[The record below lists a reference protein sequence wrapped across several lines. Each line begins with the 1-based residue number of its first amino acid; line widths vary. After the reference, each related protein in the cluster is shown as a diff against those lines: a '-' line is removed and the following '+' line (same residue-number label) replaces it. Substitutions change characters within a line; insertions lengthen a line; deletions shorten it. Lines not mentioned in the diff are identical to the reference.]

1 VDLIIIVKIRD
12 CCQPYTFAIAI
23 KPILVE
29 NLKRMKLITWN
40 VNGIR
45 AVCKK
50 GFWDWF
56 ETELPDAVCLQEIK
70 ADDEVMTKWWAD
82 TLKGFGVENNS
93 SVILSGAKDPVRAS
107 DIFEELESKIA
118 PAQGLAAKLTGVQS
132 TEEVSNPP
140 DWIFGSAQDDGHI
153 FDSNPKPHFLSNY
166 KIIWHACSIKKGYS
180 GTAIIYKK
188 SLDAK
193 ALAGIGKSKFDDEG
207 RTTIL
212 QIKGIVLINCYY
224 PQGGRPERIPFKLE
238 FYEEMI
244 ALVNNYKNLGKK
256 VIICGD
262 LNTTVTDID
271 LARPKENRKTTGCLP
286 EEREVLDRLIKAVGV
301 DSFRHLYPDTV
312 DKYTYWDQITR
323 ARDRNVGWRIDYMIV
338 DERLVDNIK
347 EVTHLE
353 TIMGSDHCGV
363 KLEIEF

>member
-1 VDLIIIVKIRD
+1 
-12 CCQPYTFAIAI
+12 
-23 KPILVE
+23 
-29 NLKRMKLITWN
+29 MKLITWN
-40 VNGIR
+40 INGIR

-50 GFWDWF
+50 GFWEWF

-70 ADDEVMTKWWAD
+70 ADEEVMVKWWAD
-82 TLKGFGVENNS
+82 TLKGFGVEQEEKG
-93 SVILSGAKDPVRAS
+93 VILSGAKDPLWAE
-107 DIFEELESKIA
+107 DIFEDLESKITSIK
-118 PAQGLAAKLTGVQS
+118 GLTPKVNK
-132 TEEVSNPP
+132 EISNPP
-140 DWIFGSAQDDGHI
+140 DGIFRFAQDDNNI
-153 FDSNPKPHFLSNY
+153 NNSNKKLHFLSNY
-166 KIIWHACSIKKGYS
+166 NIIWHACSIKKGYS

-188 SLDAK
+188 SLDAISK
-193 ALAGIGKSKFDDEG
+193 KGLGIEKFDNEG

-212 QIKGIVLINCYY
+212 EFGDNVLINCYY

-244 ALVNNYKNLGKK
+244 NLVQSYKSKGKK

-262 LNTTVTDID
+262 LNTTVGDID

-286 EEREVLDRLIKAVGV
+286 QEREVLDRLIKVVGV
-301 DSFRHLYPDTV
+301 DSFRHLYPETV

-338 DERLVDNIK
+338 DNDLIDKIK
-347 EVTHLE
+347 EVSHLE

-363 KLEIEF
+363 KLEIEL

>member
-1 VDLIIIVKIRD
+1 
-12 CCQPYTFAIAI
+12 
-23 KPILVE
+23 
-29 NLKRMKLITWN
+29 MKLITWN
-40 VNGIR
+40 INGIR

-50 GFWDWF
+50 GFWEWF

-70 ADDEVMTKWWAD
+70 ADDEVMVKWWAD
-82 TLKGFGVENNS
+82 TLKSFGIDKE
-93 SVILSGAKDPVRAS
+93 IPRGL
-107 DIFEELESKIA
+107 FEELGAEIPLLRGGSEA
-118 PAQGLAAKLTGVQS
+118 DGVFAEEALNQSLDFSPNVTPVGLSRQPLIKGQL
-132 TEEVSNPP
+132 
-140 DWIFGSAQDDGHI
+140 DG
-153 FDSNPKPHFLSNY
+153 HFLSSYN
-166 KIIWHACSIKKGYS
+166 IIWHACSIKKGYS

-193 ALAGIGKSKFDDEG
+193 ALAGMGKSKFDDEG

-212 QIKGIVLINCYY
+212 QIKDLVLINCYY

-244 ALVNNYKNLGKK
+244 ALVNSYKKLGKK

-262 LNTTVTDID
+262 LNTTVGDID

-301 DSFRHLYPDTV
+301 DSFRHLYPDTP

-323 ARDRNVGWRIDYMIV
+323 ARERNVGWRIDYMIV
-338 DERLVDNIK
+338 DNELVDKIK
-347 EVTHLE
+347 EVSHLE
-353 TIMGSDHCGV
+353 DVMGSDHCGV
-363 KLEIEF
+363 KLVIQL

>member
-1 VDLIIIVKIRD
+1 
-12 CCQPYTFAIAI
+12 
-23 KPILVE
+23 
-29 NLKRMKLITWN
+29 MKLITWN
-40 VNGIR
+40 INGIR

-50 GFWDWF
+50 GFWEWF

-70 ADDEVMTKWWAD
+70 ADEEVMVKWWDD
-82 TLKGFGVENNS
+82 TLKGFGVEQE
-93 SVILSGAKDPVRAS
+93 VSGG
-107 DIFEELESKIA
+107 IFGEEKAESK
-118 PAQGLAAKLTGVQS
+118 PGT
-132 TEEVSNPP
+132 
-140 DWIFGSAQDDGHI
+140 
-153 FDSNPKPHFLSNY
+153 HFLSNY
-166 KIIWHACSIKKGYS
+166 NIIWHACSVKKGYS

-188 SLDAK
+188 SLDATAK
-193 ALAGIGKSKFDDEG
+193 KGLGVEKFDNEG
-207 RTTIL
+207 RATIL
-212 QIKGIVLINCYY
+212 EFGNNVLINCYY

-244 ALVNNYKNLGKK
+244 NLVQSYKSKCKK

-301 DSFRHLYPDTV
+301 DSFRHLYPETV

-338 DERLVDNIK
+338 DEKLVDNIK
-347 EVTHLE
+347 EVAHLE

-363 KLEIEF
+363 KLEIEL